1 MAITKF
7 RPEVQK
13 LLCVLVPVGNAALFD
28 GAGHLSQLLALPA
41 FVRAR
46 LAKLAEP
53 RWFQSIQHE
62 RYAFDTSKLLL
73 PKRERLKT
81 FEAIGRDR
89 QEKVA

>member
-28 GAGHLSQLLALPA
+28 GADHLGQRLALLA
-41 FVRAR
+41 FVQAR

-53 RWFQSIQHE
+53 RWFQSIQYE
-62 RYAFDTSKLLL
+62 QYAFDASKLLL
-73 PKRERLKT
+73 PRRERL
-81 FEAIGRDR
+81 
-89 QEKVA
+89 